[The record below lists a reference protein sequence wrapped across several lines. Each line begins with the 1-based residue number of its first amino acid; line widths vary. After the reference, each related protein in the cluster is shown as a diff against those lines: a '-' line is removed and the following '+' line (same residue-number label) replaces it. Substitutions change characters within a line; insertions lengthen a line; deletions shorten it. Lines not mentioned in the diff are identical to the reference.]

1 MEVGPI
7 VRVARMR
14 LGLTQAELAAL
25 VGVSEIAVRQIEAG
39 RRDPSLKTLER
50 LLGALGLAAA
60 VTDVALTLW
69 DDDDNLIRAGRVF
82 LACGEELTVPVLPA
96 HLVLAREPALSVL
109 AGQAAEAQQRAR
121 SA

>member
-14 LGLTQAELAAL
+14 RGLTQAELAAL

-69 DDDDNLIRAGRVF
+69 DDDANLIRAGRVF

-96 HLVLAREPALSVL
+96 HLVLARDPALSVL